1 MSLTNAIKPATLLL
15 LVTLGLSAC
24 ESAQNAPKQTVGTLL
39 GAGVG
44 ALVGSQLG
52 GGKGKLAAVV
62 VGTLGGAYLGS
73 EVGKSLDAA
82 DRAYMERNAQQTLET
97 TKSGTVT
104 AWKNPDTGN
113 SGTFTPTR
121 TYAAANGE
129 NCREYES
136 TIYVDGQEETATGT
150 ACRQPGGTWKITK

>member
-1 MSLTNAIKPATLLL
+1 MSQPYKPVRAAFVALM
-15 LVTLGLSAC
+15 VIGLGAC

-62 VGTLGGAYLGS
+62 VGTLGGAFLGS
-73 EVGKSLDAA
+73 EVGKSLDSE
-82 DRAYMERNAQQTLET
+82 DRMYLEKNAQDTLET
-97 TKSGTVT
+97 TQVGTAT
-104 AWKNPDTGN
+104 AWKNPDSGN

-121 TYAAANGE
+121 TYVATSGE
-129 NCREYES
+129 NCREFES
-136 TIYVDGQEETATGT
+136 TIYVDGSEETATGI
-150 ACRQPGGTWKITK
+150 ACRQPGGTWKITN

>member
-1 MSLTNAIKPATLLL
+1 MFLTCRCKPVAVALI
-15 LVTLGLSAC
+15 LVGILSAC
-24 ESAQNAPKQTVGTLL
+24 ESAPKQTVGTLL

-44 ALVGSQLG
+44 ALVGSQMG

-82 DRAYMERNAQQTLET
+82 DRVHMERNAQQTLET
-97 TKSGTVT
+97 TKGGTTT

-121 TYAAANGE
+121 TYAATNGE
-129 NCREYES
+129 NCREFES
-136 TIYVDGQEETATGT
+136 TIYVEGREETATGT
-150 ACRQPGGTWKITK
+150 ACRQPGGTWKITN